1 MRKAIVLLTMG
12 LFVSVIISGSTSRPE
27 SVFKS
32 ITKDVPSDGV
42 TLVFSVKTISKTYD
56 VSGLDV
62 LFSKESVVYSCPLNL
77 KSLSKNKENKT
88 VTTEVFCFST
98 VVPGKYDLNLVEVE
112 TTNGPYIGS
121 VRYPFQGSFQ
131 LDAGT
136 INYLGEIIID
146 LTSSGTSLVTDEK
159 NIARATEKFSKAY
172 PVIYSSAGNKIRTIS
187 LSESVACETKD
198 ILLSDDFSQNSGNWK
213 LTSGDN
219 QTITINGGEVKIDNQ
234 KVDSC
239 LVTRRVELPEIFDI
253 TIETR
258 WNGGD
263 PNKAFGLLIGN
274 EETQCLK
281 FSITGGGYCSIF
293 RWDYGRNSS
302 SRPLKMWSP
311 PNVVGWSKSAFLH
324 TNPGDKNI
332 LRVQKTKWSGF
343 IIGVIAFYINDKLVA
358 RNIYYVTP
366 PMGGN
371 AFQFKKDGIAGMFSF
386 GKQSVSFSN
395 FKMSSLK

>member
-1 MRKAIVLLTMG
+1 MRKTIVSFTLG
-12 LFVSVIISGSTSRPE
+12 IFISVILSGYSSKNE
-27 SVFKS
+27 SVFRNL
-32 ITKDVPSDGV
+32 TKDVPSGGA
-42 TLVFSVKTISKTYD
+42 TLIFSVKTISKTYD
-56 VSGLDV
+56 VSGLEV
-62 LFSKESVVYSCPLNL
+62 LFSKGSVVYSCPLNM
-77 KSLSKNKENKT
+77 KYLSKNKENKI
-88 VTTEVFCFST
+88 VTTEVFCFSS
-98 VVPGKYDLNLVEVE
+98 VVPGNYDLNLVDVE

-121 VRYPFQGSFQ
+121 VRYPFHGSFQ

-136 INYLGEIIID
+136 VNYLGEIIID
-146 LTSSGTSLVTDEK
+146 LTTSAVSLEANEK
-159 NIARATEKFSKAY
+159 NISLATEKFAREF
-172 PVIYSSAGNKIRTIS
+172 PAIYSSAGNKINTIR
-187 LSESVACETKD
+187 LSESVPCETKD
-198 ILLSDDFSQNSGNWK
+198 ILLSDDFSQNNGNWK
-213 LTSGDN
+213 LTGADG
-219 QTITINGGEVKIDNQ
+219 QIITLNGGEVKIDNQ

-239 LVTRRVELPEIFDI
+239 LVTRRVELPESFDI
-253 TIETR
+253 EIETR

-274 EETQCLK
+274 EENQCLK

-293 RWDYGRNSS
+293 RWDYGRISS
-302 SRPLKMWSP
+302 SRPMKMWSP
-311 PNVVGWSKSAFLH
+311 PNVVSWSKSAFLH
-324 TNPGDKNI
+324 TKPGDKNI

-371 AFQFKKDGIAGMFSF
+371 AIQFKKDGIAGMYSF